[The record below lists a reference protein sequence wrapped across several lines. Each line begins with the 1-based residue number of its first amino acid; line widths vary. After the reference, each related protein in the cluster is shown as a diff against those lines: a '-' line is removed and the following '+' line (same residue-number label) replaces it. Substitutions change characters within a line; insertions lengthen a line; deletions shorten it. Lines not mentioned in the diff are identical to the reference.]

1 MTTTGFWGLQTP
13 ISIWTCLEVKSRFMM
28 EANVQ
33 VRRTNSRYDIM
44 DPSPYWYSSS
54 IQSTL
59 LHKCTWKLKYI
70 GNIPK
75 ANTFEGTRGV
85 HLNHILKEKVGQRK
99 AQRGLGM
106 LRENERKNIAK
117 KIVLVLLLY
126 NMSSKIVYWSRCFQ
140 SVDRSLVKISQKMA
154 FKAEMHCWSWR
165 KRPEYEQ
172 DGLHPIEWPNLDST
186 NYKFWPWQAR
196 IPLELLDA
204 GLPRVLV

>member
-75 ANTFEGTRGV
+75 SNTFEGARGV
-85 HLNHILKEKVGQRK
+85 QKGCTAKAGGCSTGAKEVHPPKPGGAAPVSGGAPSSCTKKYCTNQG
-99 AQRGLGM
+99 APL
-106 LRENERKNIAK
+106 NIASPK
-117 KIVLVLLLY
+117 HQPP
-126 NMSSKIVYWSRCFQ
+126 NCTS
-140 SVDRSLVKISQKMA
+140 
-154 FKAEMHCWSWR
+154 AEGCN
-165 KRPEYEQ
+165 
-172 DGLHPIEWPNLDST
+172 GGTI
-186 NYKFWPWQAR
+186 
-196 IPLELLDA
+196 
-204 GLPRVLV
+204 